1 MYVKTISPPII
12 LGIIGFFAA
21 QYFGVCFPDQT
32 LLSVSSLGGTVAS
45 VASTMLGFML
55 ASLAVLASINHTHLV
70 GMMKKTGHYSDLL
83 FTMFLGCFFEFV
95 VFFLGVFLLLLPTDN
110 IFFMRLLVALHLCAL
125 ITMLDIGRKFW
136 FVMTNLRN

>member
-1 MYVKTISPPII
+1 MYVKTILTP
-12 LGIIGFFAA
+12 LFFGVIGFFAA
-21 QYFGVCFPDQT
+21 QYFEVCFPDKG
-32 LLSVSSLGGTVAS
+32 LPSVSGLGGTVAS

-83 FTMFLGCFFEFV
+83 FTMFLGCFFEFT
-95 VFFLGVFLLLLPTDN
+95 VFLLGIFLLLLPTDN
-110 IFFMRLLVALHLCAL
+110 VFFIRLLVALHLCAF